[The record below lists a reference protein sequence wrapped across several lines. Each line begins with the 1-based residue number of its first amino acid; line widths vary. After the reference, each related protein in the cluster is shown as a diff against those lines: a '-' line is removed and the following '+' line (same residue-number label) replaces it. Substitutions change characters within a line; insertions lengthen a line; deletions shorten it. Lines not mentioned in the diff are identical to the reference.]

1 MSQPA
6 IGGKKLSEST
16 VSIVGLGL
24 MGGSLGLALKPYV
37 SELHAVDSNLETIR
51 LAEKMGLT
59 DRGATDLARGVSSA
73 DLIILGTP
81 VNSTLEI
88 IRKLPTYRPDGC
100 IVLDLGSTKRQI
112 CQEMSRLPAS
122 FAAMGGHPMCGRE
135 KSGLP
140 AASADLYQGQTFLLC
155 RTDRTTRTAESLIL
169 ELVQAIGAEPL
180 FLTPERHDSL
190 VSTTSHLPYIL
201 SSLLMDQVGHQA
213 EVDPL
218 AWRVSATGLKDA
230 TRLAGSNPEMML
242 DILLSN
248 HDEVIHQIDGFQH
261 ELQALK
267 DKLMV
272 GQKEILLEWL
282 EDIQRLHKEYLGKG
296 GQGKNNQC

>member
-1 MSQPA
+1 
-6 IGGKKLSEST
+6 
-16 VSIVGLGL
+16 
-24 MGGSLGLALKPYV
+24 MGGSLALALKQHV
-37 SELHAVDSNLETIR
+37 AELHAVDSNLETIR

-59 DRGATDLARGVSSA
+59 DRGTTDLARGVSSA

-81 VNSTLEI
+81 VNSILEI

-112 CQEMSRLPAS
+112 CQEMSRLPVN
-122 FAAMGGHPMCGRE
+122 FTAMGGHPMCGRE
-135 KSGLP
+135 KSGLL
-140 AASADLYQGQTFLLC
+140 AASAHLYQGQTFLLC